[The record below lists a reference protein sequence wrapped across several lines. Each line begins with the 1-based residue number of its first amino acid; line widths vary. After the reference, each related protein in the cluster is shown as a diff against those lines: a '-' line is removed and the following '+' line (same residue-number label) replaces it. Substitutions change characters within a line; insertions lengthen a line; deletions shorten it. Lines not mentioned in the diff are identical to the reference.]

1 MNTVNYGYNETH
13 PTAPIKKSGRKGQ
26 PIKKT
31 DEKIEAIQL
40 LKTGLSQKEVSE
52 RVGVTEKT
60 LGKWAKE
67 CKESQKIEADTLAN
81 LKSRLLTMTTDN
93 TTPIVDIKN
102 LVSIIQQ
109 LETKLK

>member
-1 MNTVNYGYNETH
+1 MNTVNYGYIEAH
-13 PTAPIKKSGRKGQ
+13 PTAPIKKQGRKGQ

-60 LGKWAKE
+60 LSKWAKE

-102 LVSIIQQ
+102 IVSIIQQ

>member
-1 MNTVNYGYNETH
+1 MKNVNYGYNETH
-13 PTAPIKKSGRKGQ
+13 PTAPLDKVGRQ
-26 PIKKT
+26 RTKT
-31 DEKIEAIQL
+31 AEKLEAIQL
-40 LKTGLSQKEVSE
+40 LKTGLTQKEVSE

-67 CKESQKIEADTLAN
+67 CHHAQKIEADTLTN
-81 LKSRLLTMTTDN
+81 LKNRLFAITGDK

-109 LETKLK
+109 LENN